1 MIEDAAERGR
11 RREGGEA
18 GESRGVETWPRTGM
32 HGMSCKK
39 GAAASR
45 GRVHN
50 AVIAAAADADDS
62 LSRTSPPPSTASR
75 MLKTT
80 SEVCEH
86 DDARACEGEH
96 EPATRH
102 QQKHTHKN
110 PKLHEK
116 TVHLP

>member
-18 GESRGVETWPRTGM
+18 GESGGVETLPRTGM

-45 GRVHN
+45 GRVHS

-62 LSRTSPPPSTASR
+62 LSRTSPPPSAASR

-86 DDARACEGEH
+86 DVAS
-96 EPATRH
+96 T
-102 QQKHTHKN
+102 
-110 PKLHEK
+110 
-116 TVHLP
+116 